1 MLAKAALTDANS
13 NKWCVKLGKN
23 SRIQYPSE
31 RDLLMGILTD
41 ALAPEVEGHVYQVRT
56 TSVCCQVHRKSQGIT
71 VTFTEQYKVKH
82 LQLNI

>member
-1 MLAKAALTDANS
+1 
-13 NKWCVKLGKN
+13 
-23 SRIQYPSE
+23 
-31 RDLLMGILTD
+31 MGILTD